1 LRPVAVDLFDANG
14 QPVAVAQVTYMLLN
28 RQRAKKIRQLFTSV
42 PVFRADR
49 WFKWPSAAASA
60 TDRVKSCR

>member
-1 LRPVAVDLFDANG
+1 LR
-14 QPVAVAQVTYMLLN
+14 PVAVAQVTYMLLN

-49 WFKWPSAAASA
+49 RFEWPSAAASA
-60 TDRVKSCR
+60 MDRVKACR